1 MAEVFKLPVNGQDMD
16 FFCGTYAVEKTLED
30 MGISVTEIEQSIN
43 NKFIPTIR
51 HFIYYSA
58 KNAQKLKT
66 PKGEAINFPY
76 DIDDVYDWLDQWG
89 GGNSVNVALFV
100 RELLVALFGNQEPTE
115 QKKSEAEK

>member
-1 MAEVFKLPVNGQDMD
+1 MAEIFKLPVNGQDMD

-30 MGISVTEIEQSIN
+30 MGINITDIEQSIS

-51 HFIYYSA
+51 HFIYYAA

-76 DIDDVYDWLDQWG
+76 DLDDVYDWLDEWG
-89 GGNSVNVALFV
+89 GGNSANVTLFV
-100 RELLVALFGNQEPTE
+100 RELLAALFGNQEPTE
-115 QKKSEAEK
+115 EKKSQKKK